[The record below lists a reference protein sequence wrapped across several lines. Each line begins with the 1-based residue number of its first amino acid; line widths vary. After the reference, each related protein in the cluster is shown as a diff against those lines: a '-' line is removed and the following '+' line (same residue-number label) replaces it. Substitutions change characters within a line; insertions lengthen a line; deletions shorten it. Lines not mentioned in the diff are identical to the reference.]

1 MTKKYVSLVEAA
13 RIPVSRVAAAVM
25 VGLLLL
31 AVPRD
36 IPDELETL
44 LRMAGLVLAGVGAF
58 GRLWCS
64 VYIGG
69 RKTHELVMD
78 GPYAL
83 CRNPLYLFSLIGA
96 LGVAMT
102 AHSVTIFLLVGIFF
116 SLYYPGVIHSEES
129 KLQALHGR
137 SFEHYCASTPS
148 FFPRRFGSL
157 SETPRTV
164 DVRLFRKHMA
174 EAIWFILAVA
184 VIAGL
189 DVLHARHALPALFV
203 MY

>member
-1 MTKKYVSLVEAA
+1 MQKKYASLVEAA
-13 RIPVSRVAAAVM
+13 RIPVSRGAAAIM
-25 VGLLLL
+25 LGLLLL
-31 AVPRD
+31 ATPRE
-36 IPDELETL
+36 ISPDLKELL
-44 LRMAGLVLAGVGAF
+44 KMAGMVLASVGAI

-64 VYIGG
+64 IYIGG

-102 AHSVTIFLLVGIFF
+102 AHSLTIFLLVAVFF
-116 SLYYPGVIHSEES
+116 SLYYPGVIRSEES
-129 KLQALHGR
+129 KLRPLYGKK
-137 SFEHYCASTPS
+137 FDDYCASTPA
-148 FFPRRFGSL
+148 FFPRRFGNL

-174 EAIWFILAVA
+174 EAIWFILA
-184 VIAGL
+184 IALISGL
-189 DVLHARHALPALFV
+189 GILHTHGVLPSLFI